1 MASGRGSVQMTQAEI
16 VEFLADNMKVQVA
29 TIGPDGM
36 PHLTT
41 LFYVVEDGR
50 VAFWTYGAS
59 QKVVNLRRDPRI
71 SCLVE
76 GGEDYFELRGVS
88 IRGTARLLEEYDDIR
103 ALGAKVARRM
113 AGGADLGDFG
123 DEIVEK
129 QARKR
134 VGIVVEPQK
143 VASWDHAK
151 MAGPPGSGAGTQPK
165 NTSQETAQQTSQR
178 TTEASS

>member
-1 MASGRGSVQMTQAEI
+1 MTEAEI
-16 VEFLADNMKVQVA
+16 EGFLAENMKVQIA

-41 LFYVVEDGR
+41 LFYVIEDGQL
-50 VAFWTYGAS
+50 AFWTYGAS

-88 IRGTARLLEEYDDIR
+88 IQGTARLIEQYDDIR

-113 AGGADLGDFG
+113 AGGVDLGDFG
-123 DEIVEK
+123 DDIVEK

-134 VGIVVEPQK
+134 VGIVVEPRK

-151 MAGPPGSGAGTQPK
+151 MASPPGSGSQP
-165 NTSQETAQQTSQR
+165 NSTTDEA
-178 TTEASS
+178 TTEAS